1 MPPPTAPDPVSA
13 PQADIDVQLL
23 EPLLRQLVD
32 LIGLGP
38 TMRLVEA
45 YGGTRLCVPEK
56 IENNQDLL
64 ALLGSETCR
73 LLSRHYRLERLVIP
87 KAEAAL
93 RAIRNR
99 RILAD
104 LERMSVRQVALKYQ
118 LHERRIWQIQAECG
132 EPESSPN
139 GNLFD

>member
-1 MPPPTAPDPVSA
+1 MPQPTAPEATQP
-13 PQADIDVQLL
+13 DIDVQLL

-38 TMRLVEA
+38 TMALVDA

-56 IENNQDLL
+56 IENNLDLL
-64 ALLGSETCR
+64 ALLGSDTCR
-73 LLSRHYRLERLVIP
+73 ILSRHYRLERLVIP

-118 LHERRIWQIQAECG
+118 LHERRIWQIQAERG
-132 EPESSPN
+132 EAQSGPSQS
-139 GNLFD
+139 LFD

>member
-1 MPPPTAPDPVSA
+1 MPQPTAPEATLP
-13 PQADIDVQLL
+13 DIDVQLL

-38 TMRLVEA
+38 TMALVDA

-118 LHERRIWQIQAECG
+118 LHERRIWQIQAERG
-132 EPESSPN
+132 GPDSSPN
-139 GNLFD
+139 GSLFD